1 MKFDSANV
9 SFCVSLYLYMSEIGK
24 LSISQHVRIIH
35 LGECSVANP
44 NLKKSLVNFKY
55 IICRFGCLFV
65 LICQFS
71 MVYN

>member
-44 NLKKSLVNFKY
+44 NLKNLS
-55 IICRFGCLFV
+55 
-65 LICQFS
+65 
-71 MVYN
+71 